1 MVGAVLFLIFITCI
15 IIVWIENTQSGERFY
30 KKLDKFMTERFWW

>member
-1 MVGAVLFLIFITCI
+1 MVMAVLLL
-15 IIVWIENTQSGERFY
+15 IIVICVAILWIENTQSGKRFY